1 MEMTSVEK
9 TDRRIRKT
17 QQALSEALISLIL
30 EKGYDAI
37 TIKDITDKA
46 DVAHATFY
54 RHYRDIDELLS
65 QKLQEVIQEIETFAR
80 EPDLQ
85 DAEGYLI
92 FKHAQENSVLY
103 RILLTSPG
111 TIRVRKRIQ
120 ETIATNMLKT
130 CKPLQVAQG
139 SLIPPKVAANHIAG
153 SMLLLIE
160 WWLDHDMPH
169 PPHQMAKI
177 YERLITGATI
187 TVMLN
192 TSTNLEAAG
201 YENARVNWTK

>member
-9 TDRRIRKT
+9 IDRRIRKT

-37 TIKDITDKA
+37 TIKDITDQA

-54 RHYRDIDELLS
+54 RHYRDKDELLS
-65 QKLQEVIQEIETFAR
+65 KKLQEVVREIETFAR
-80 EPDLQ
+80 EPNLQ

-111 TIRVRKRIQ
+111 TIRVRKHIQ
-120 ETIATNMLKT
+120 ENIATSMLKT
-130 CKPLQVAQG
+130 CKPLQAAHD
-139 SLIPPKVAANHIAG
+139 SFIPPKVAANHIAG

-160 WWLDHDMPH
+160 WWLDHNMPH

-177 YERLITGATI
+177 YEQLITGATMNL
-187 TVMLN
+187 MLESA
-192 TSTNLEAAG
+192 TKLEAAE
-201 YENARVNWTK
+201 YESA